1 MRTLKISTYL
11 ASYLE
16 TVKSY
21 LMTPALPIMCRL
33 ALKFHPIEPNSFSSK
48 WVERQFSIKMFAFHF
63 LPIGKQ
69 IIGIEFPQKSDH
81 WVLRDNGSG
90 SIAKTWDHLI
100 FLESEGGGTRYTDE
114 VSIDAGLFTLP
125 IYIYAFIFYSY
136 RQMRWRKLVNLNF
149 RPLNDQLIE

>member
-11 ASYLE
+11 ATDLE

-21 LMTPALPIMCRL
+21 LMTPALLNYVVAGLM
-33 ALKFHPIEPNSFSSK
+33 KFHPIEPNFFPSK
-48 WVERQFSIKMFAFHF
+48 WVEGKFSVKMFAFHF

-69 IIGIEFPQKSDH
+69 IVGIEFPQKSDH

-100 FLESEGGGTRYTDE
+100 FLESEEAELD
-114 VSIDAGLFTLP
+114 I
-125 IYIYAFIFYSY
+125 
-136 RQMRWRKLVNLNF
+136 QMRFLSMLVFSHYQSISTHSFFTPIDKCDGGN
-149 RPLNDQLIE
+149 